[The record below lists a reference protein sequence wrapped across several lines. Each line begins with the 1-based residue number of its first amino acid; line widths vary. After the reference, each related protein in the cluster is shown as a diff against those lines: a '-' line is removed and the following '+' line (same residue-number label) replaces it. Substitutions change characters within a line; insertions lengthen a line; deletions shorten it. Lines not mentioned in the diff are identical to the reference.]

1 MHQEATT
8 RKAELK
14 HDIAVAN
21 NFMHASRFNHKKS
34 SKIFKTRKHA
44 ARKEHVLTE
53 VKQVIVS

>member
-34 SKIFKTRKHA
+34 NKIYKTRSSA
-44 ARKEHVLTE
+44 ARKEHELTE
-53 VKQVIVS
+53 LKQVIVS